1 MEIHRFGKLHHQKN
15 TPAKYDVL
23 FTYYDVSVTFILD
36 HPVYI
41 TGVPL

>member
-23 FTYYDVSVTFILD
+23 FTYYMYDVSVTFILD
-36 HPVYI
+36 HPV
-41 TGVPL
+41 